1 MTNHDHR
8 IAFVHIPR
16 TAGTTFGAYLDG
28 LYAGRDV
35 AKFYADD
42 AHPVVNEKLD
52 AFRRLAAGEKA
63 SYALLRGHFVY
74 GFDGGESGCRYVTL
88 LREPVARLVSYYF
101 YALKEPMNYLH
112 TYLLQRRIGLESFLM
127 SDASIDL
134 DNYQVRAVS
143 GAAFGSSRERVSGA
157 HLALAKR
164 NLVERFAAFGL
175 TERFDASMRRFAR
188 QFGWAPAPRERR
200 NEGAYGRDVE
210 LGDACRAYVEEK
222 NRFDIELYRFAQAHF
237 DSAAASG
244 DDGRADRSAER
255 PADHAVHTTRS

>member
-52 AFRRLAAGEKA
+52 AFRRLEAGEKA

-188 QFGWAPAPRERR
+188 QFGWAPAPRAAQRGRVRARR
-200 NEGAYGRDVE
+200 
-210 LGDACRAYVEEK
+210 RAWRRMPRVRRGK

-237 DSAAASG
+237 ESAAASG
-244 DDGRADRSAER
+244 DDGRADRSADR

>member
-1 MTNHDHR
+1 MTTHGHR

-16 TAGTTFGAYLDG
+16 TAGTTFGAYLDE
-28 LYAGRDV
+28 LYAGRDA
-35 AKFYADD
+35 AKFYADES
-42 AHPVVNEKLD
+42 HPVVNEKVD
-52 AFRRLAAGEKA
+52 AFRRLDAGEKA
-63 SYALLRGHFVY
+63 SFALLRGHFVY

-112 TYLLQRRIGLESFLM
+112 AYLLQRRIGLEQFLT

-143 GAAFGSSRERVSGA
+143 GATFASPRERVTHA
-157 HLALAKR
+157 HLEMAKH

-175 TERFDASMRRFAR
+175 TERFDASMQRFSR
-188 QFGWAPAPRERR
+188 QFGWPLAPQARR
-200 NEGAYGRDVE
+200 NEGAYGRDLA
-210 LGDACRAYVEEK
+210 LGDACRACVEEK

-237 DSAAASG
+237 ESAAAG
-244 DDGRADRSAER
+244 GGEGADRSADR
-255 PADHAVHTTRS
+255 AADHAIHTTRS